1 MKLLFV
7 NRFYW
12 PETPATG
19 QLLTDLAE
27 GLATRGH
34 EVTVLTAGHRTNAPG
49 KEIRAGV
56 NILRVCRTLGNK
68 PLAFARF
75 HLAAL
80 RAIRRHADRDTVVI
94 AMTDPPLLGITAGW
108 AAASRRASCIQ
119 WIQDIYPEIAVRLTR
134 HRWLSILAGPRDVF
148 WRKANRCVTLGADM
162 AAVVIK
168 SGVNPER
175 VVLRS
180 NWGPAGVKPLPRE
193 ADSPLRRTWGLS
205 GRFVVAYSGNFGRV
219 HDLEPLLDLAELL
232 RDESD
237 FVFVFVGS
245 GAGERELRLRAQRGG
260 LRNVSFQPSVP
271 RGQLSEGLAVA
282 DLHAV
287 TLLPG
292 CENLVF
298 PSKLYGVAAA
308 GRPVLFIGPAGCEV
322 ARVIKNADIGI
333 VVTRDSLTEAAR
345 GIREI
350 AADPARWERHAA
362 AAQEFSRRH
371 SPAGAIDAWDGLL
384 AGLNGVDSRS
394 EPNLPAAPAKGSFR

>member
-1 MKLLFV
+1 M
-7 NRFYW
+7 
-12 PETPATG
+12 
-19 QLLTDLAE
+19 
-27 GLATRGH
+27 
-34 EVTVLTAGHRTNAPG
+34 
-49 KEIRAGV
+49 
-56 NILRVCRTLGNK
+56 
-68 PLAFARF
+68 
-75 HLAAL
+75 
-80 RAIRRHADRDTVVI
+80 
-94 AMTDPPLLGITAGW
+94 
-108 AAASRRASCIQ
+108 
-119 WIQDIYPEIAVRLTR
+119 
-134 HRWLSILAGPRDVF
+134 
-148 WRKANRCVTLGADM
+148 
-162 AAVVIK
+162 
-168 SGVNPER
+168 
-175 VVLRS
+175 
-180 NWGPAGVKPLPRE
+180 
-193 ADSPLRRTWGLS
+193 
-205 GRFVVAYSGNFGRV
+205 
-219 HDLEPLLDLAELL
+219 
-232 RDESD
+232 
-237 FVFVFVGS
+237 
-245 GAGERELRLRAQRGG
+245 
-260 LRNVSFQPSVP
+260 P